1 MTDKGIALK
10 APPPEKKKKAPPPEK
25 QKEVP
30 DVWTSP
36 QRAYLEMWEPERDED
51 GQPKL
56 GTSQGRI
63 KFQFNPK
70 EVSITKS
77 GKWEWKT
84 TNDKNAKAPPV
95 EYSGA
100 EPCKLTLEL
109 FFDSAVDPDINVVD
123 SVDDLFRCCVP
134 TEKSI
139 MAEMPLPFLVVF
151 NWGSVTSFA
160 AYISQVQ
167 ATYTRFAPNGIPIRA
182 VCTVN
187 LEEIDV
193 TPAPKQ
199 NPTSGCRSAD
209 RVHTMVTGDSLALV
223 AYREYGNPELWR
235 PLAAYN
241 DIDDPMRISDGTRVS
256 LPKLDAL
263 FTAIG

>member
-1 MTDKGIALK
+1 MADKAIALK
-10 APPPEKKKKAPPPEK
+10 AEKPKSTAEKAPDAFAKPE
-25 QKEVP
+25 P
-30 DVWTSP
+30 
-36 QRAYLEMWEPERDED
+36 AFLEMWEPKHVKGGKPE
-51 GQPKL
+51 L
-56 GTSQGRI
+56 GTKKDEI

-77 GKWEWKT
+77 AKWERKPT
-84 TNDKNAKAPPV
+84 KEKKAGPP

-109 FFDSAVDPDINVVD
+109 FFDATMNSGVDVVK
-123 SVDDLFRCCVP
+123 SVDKLFSCCVP
-134 TEKSI
+134 CKEVKKGEQA
-139 MAEMPLPFLVVF
+139 MPFLVVF
-151 NWGSVTSFA
+151 NWGSVRSFA

-167 ATYTRFAPNGIPIRA
+167 AKFTRFAPSGIPIRA

-193 TPAPKQ
+193 TPDPKQ
-199 NPTSGCRSAD
+199 NPTSGSFLD
-209 RVHTMVTGDSLALV
+209 DSVHTMVTGDSLALL
-223 AYREYGNPELWR
+223 AYQEYGDPQLWR

-241 DIDDPMRISDGTRVS
+241 DIDDPMRIPDGTQLR

-263 FTAIG
+263 LTPVG

>member
-1 MTDKGIALK
+1 MADTAIALK
-10 APPPEKKKKAPPPEK
+10 AGELTSTAENA
-25 QKEVP
+25 P
-30 DVWTSP
+30 DVFSTP
-36 QRAYLEMWEPERDED
+36 AHALLEMWEPKHVKE
-51 GQPKL
+51 GKTQL
-56 GTSQGRI
+56 GTKKDEI

-77 GKWEWKT
+77 AKWERKPT
-84 TNDKNAKAPPV
+84 KEKKAGPP

-109 FFDSAVDPDINVVD
+109 FFDATMHSGVDVVK
-123 SVDDLFRCCVP
+123 SVDKLFSCCVP
-134 TEKSI
+134 CKEVDKGEQP
-139 MAEMPLPFLVVF
+139 MPFLVVF
-151 NWGSVTSFA
+151 SWGSVKSFA

-167 ATYTRFAPNGIPIRA
+167 AKFTRFAPNGIPIRA

-193 TPAPKQ
+193 TPDPKQ
-199 NPTSGCRSAD
+199 NPTSGSFSHD
-209 RVHTMVTGDSLALV
+209 SVHTMVAGDSIALLA
-223 AYREYGNPELWR
+223 YQEYGDPQLWR

-241 DIDDPMRISDGTRVS
+241 GIDDPMRIPDGAKLR

-263 FTAIG
+263 LTPVG